1 HNGDRFFRARSIALL
16 RRTRAWL
23 SASHE
28 FDNAFP
34 VLAAVFLAE
43 FFLKDWQ
50 YRPVE
55 LLRLGDAH
63 AVHLKTDDGQARP
76 GKHFDYAAGPQIWEF
91 EVVGLDQDECLFDLR
106 VRGEA
111 DRFPSRPCPRSAS
124 PIPRSEQTCVPR
136 RDRVPCGKST
146 GQRCRRCAICASS
159 TA

>member
-1 HNGDRFFRARSIALL
+1 MIHNGDRFFRARSIALL
-16 RRTRAWL
+16 RRTLAWL

-111 DRFPSRPCPRSAS
+111 DGAIQDAAVGIGKIRPELQIALDCFW
-124 PIPRSEQTCVPR
+124 IER
-136 RDRVPCGKST
+136 RQHAGLEVGYF
-146 GQRCRRCAICASS
+146 A
-159 TA
+159 